1 MSGDAVPVNHFM
13 NKAPVRTAFEG
24 TGATSPLMAM
34 GVRHLDDLPVHAHQL
49 IKRGISSEWCESI
62 REHLGVSK
70 GELAEL
76 IGLSC
81 RQVNRLSTNK
91 LSLPAH
97 AAEMTLRLLEVHEM
111 AVDVFGSRANACAW
125 LSRPHPL
132 LEDECPRS
140 ATKTSY
146 GAARVKDLLV
156 ATKYGGV
163 T

>member
-1 MSGDAVPVNHFM
+1 MRKRPVAGPTA
-13 NKAPVRTAFEG
+13 KA
-24 TGATSPLMAM
+24 
-34 GVRHLDDLPVHAHQL
+34 HAHQEL
-49 IKRGISSEWCESI
+49 VAMHASSC
-62 REHLGVSK
+62 HDD
-70 GELAEL
+70 ELAEL
-76 IGLSC
+76 TGLSC

-125 LSRPHPL
+125 LSSPHPL

-140 ATKTSY
+140 AMKTSY